1 MYASA
6 NTPKEAAASS
16 FIDITELYRMKFLN
30 ENSTV
35 WLNADAPEA
44 GIWVLTDR
52 STYVKV
58 YRNAYAGW
66 LRLTRSNA
74 RWARTLNATS
84 RDATPVMDIRS
95 IPGDSNPVA
104 TLVVVHRDYGN
115 RVRVVADGKIQNPDS
130 RGVITF
136 DPFSVVDL
144 SHYIPPDVSKKVS
157 AYEAAH
163 AMINGAAIMSCT
175 ATDEGEFVRSNMD
188 LFHIDWH
195 QGHLDFLGSHWDNL
209 ENYANMQTE
218 ILIQKII
225 DNGKAGMW
233 ADTATYE

>member
-6 NTPKEAAASS
+6 NTPPEAAASS

-30 ENSTV
+30 DRSTV

-52 STYVKV
+52 STYVRV
-58 YRNAYAGW
+58 YRNTYAGW
-66 LRLTRSNA
+66 LRLTRTSA
-74 RWARTLNATS
+74 RWARTLNATT
-84 RDATPVMDIRS
+84 RDAIHVLDIRA
-95 IPGDSNPVA
+95 IPGDSSNPVA
-104 TLVVVHRDYGN
+104 TIVVLHREYDS

-130 RGVITF
+130 RGVTTF

-144 SHYIPPDVSKKVS
+144 SHYTPSENPRQVS

-175 ATDEGEFVRSNMD
+175 SNDEGEFVRANMD
-188 LFHIDWH
+188 LFKV
-195 QGHLDFLGSHWDNL
+195 DFNQDYLGFLAERWDQI
-209 ENYANMQTE
+209 ETFAMIQTK
-218 ILIQKII
+218 ILIQNITEM
-225 DNGKAGMW
+225 GKAGRW
-233 ADTATYE
+233 VETSYQ